1 MVEEFAMESL
11 RFWQEDVKP
20 ITLASGEILF
30 QQGEP
35 AKNIFWLESGRVKLV
50 NFAEPQMVFHYW
62 VNGEELFGETV
73 LFEPTYGCTAIATQ
87 SSTVIPM
94 DKHEFLAALSKSQDL
109 NDQYLAHLTKRFSDV
124 KKLLTLRSIRSAR
137 DRLLHALSGQLV
149 AGENTVSLLTS
160 LKELAFELGISPEAL
175 SRAFAQIESEGIIQ
189 RKKGRIIFADAWL
202 RR

>member
-1 MVEEFAMESL
+1 M
-11 RFWQEDVKP
+11 
-20 ITLASGEILF
+20 
-30 QQGEP
+30 
-35 AKNIFWLESGRVKLV
+35 
-50 NFAEPQMVFHYW
+50 
-62 VNGEELFGETV
+62 NGEELFGETV

-149 AGENTVSLLTS
+149 AGENTVSLLIS
-160 LKELAFELGISPEAL
+160 LKELALELGISPEAL

-202 RR
+202 KR